1 MSTIYAVA
9 CTVCVR
15 KIDAARTCKG
25 PTMMEPGLACATH
38 QQLINFLASH
48 NNCCKSPHIVFEDSV
63 ESDLIDYKDDTDLY
77 PDHPIKVPMP

>member
-15 KIDAARTCKG
+15 SIDTARTCKG
-25 PTMMEPGLACATH
+25 PTMMEPGFTCASH

-48 NNCCKSPHIVFEDSV
+48 KDCSREPHIVFQDAV
-63 ESDLIDYKDDTDLY
+63 ESDIIDYKDDTDLY